1 MSPQQCS
8 SCGAELPPELG
19 QHALVPSAGVV
30 ECPTCGA
37 TVTLE
42 RTSDAGDS
50 DTDDGGVVGESTGPE
65 TFSGSET
72 VEGVMEEI
80 RRKDNE

>member
-1 MSPQQCS
+1 MADQTCP
-8 SCGAELPPELG
+8 SCGAELPPGLG

-42 RTSDAGDS
+42 RPQTA
-50 DTDDGGVVGESTGPE
+50 TDDDEHGGDVVGESTGPE
-65 TFSGSET
+65 TFSGHET
-72 VEGVMEEI
+72 VEGVLDEI
-80 RRKDNE
+80 REKEEA